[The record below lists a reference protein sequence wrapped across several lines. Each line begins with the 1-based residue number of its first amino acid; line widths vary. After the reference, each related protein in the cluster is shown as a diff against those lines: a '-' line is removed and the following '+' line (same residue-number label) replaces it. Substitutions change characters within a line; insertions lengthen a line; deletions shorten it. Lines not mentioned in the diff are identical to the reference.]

1 MNLPNNKRFLKT
13 EFSIRNEMDAVSHA
27 VVGMAM
33 DIDAKA
39 IVVCSLSGKTARMV
53 SRFRPPIDILA
64 LCVNE
69 KIWETLSL
77 YWGVIPVMCEMY
89 PSIEVLFYS
98 AKRIAAEKFN
108 LKHGDKIII
117 TGGTSLGELGKTNT
131 IRVETIE

>member
-39 IVVCSLSGKTARMV
+39 IVVCSLSGKNARMV

-69 KIWETLSL
+69 K
-77 YWGVIPVMCEMY
+77 
-89 PSIEVLFYS
+89 
-98 AKRIAAEKFN
+98 K
-108 LKHGDKIII
+108 
-117 TGGTSLGELGKTNT
+117 
-131 IRVETIE
+131 